1 MCLLYIARSRAEPA
15 SRSEETMI
23 GGPAEIHQAA
33 IGAAHWEEVLMKRIA
48 EGGQGGNGIGSKWL
62 RVN

>member
-1 MCLLYIARSRAEPA
+1 
-15 SRSEETMI
+15 MI

>member
-1 MCLLYIARSRAEPA
+1 VCLLYIARSRAEPA

-23 GGPAEIHQAA
+23 GGLAEIQQAA
-33 IGAAHWEEVLMKRIA
+33 IDAAHWEEVLTKRIA
-48 EGGQGGNGIGSKWL
+48 EGGQEGNGIGSKWL